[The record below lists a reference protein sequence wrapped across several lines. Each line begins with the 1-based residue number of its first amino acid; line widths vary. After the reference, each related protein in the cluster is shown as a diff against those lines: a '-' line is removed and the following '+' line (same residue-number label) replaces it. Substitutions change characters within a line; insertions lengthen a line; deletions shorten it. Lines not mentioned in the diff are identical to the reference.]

1 MTGLLSQNVK
11 GEKKK
16 REIRESIVF
25 MLRLHQLSQR
35 MWHESTFLLR
45 LVGQRN
51 DIENKNEWFE
61 ACPLTASTFSVC
73 R

>member
-11 GEKKK
+11 GEKKGK
-16 REIRESIVF
+16 LEKVLFF

-45 LVGQRN
+45 LVWQRN
-51 DIENKNEWFE
+51 DIENRNEWFE
-61 ACPLTASTFSVC
+61 ACTLTASTFSVC

>member
-11 GEKKK
+11 GEKKGK
-16 REIRESIVF
+16 LEKVLFF

-51 DIENKNEWFE
+51 DIENRNEWFE
-61 ACPLTASTFSVC
+61 ACTLTASTFSVC